1 MQNQTLRRE
10 SLWLAL
16 AALVWMVPAW
26 AFASTFELF
35 GAGPRGTGLAGALTA
50 AAQGGEAAFHN
61 PAMLLDSPLAGA
73 WLGYGSQQS
82 SLYVRQ
88 QRPVCTGSY
97 VGCSTAHPDGF
108 SARAAALPQNTAAYS
123 LGWNYPLGGVLR
135 NRVAVGVALAL
146 PNGHLIRISG
156 PDPQAPSFPLY
167 EGMSDRL
174 AFLFALAG
182 KLTDRV
188 WLGLGVQVLASLNAE
203 IDLRV
208 NPTNHSMD
216 RAAIGIGLEPRA
228 RLTAGLAAAPLA
240 NVRLGLSFRQRISL
254 SYGIPSQVA
263 FGDHLAL
270 GIGLAHETLF
280 TPDTWNAGASFSPTS
295 ALRLVVDATLARW
308 SQAPDPSPQVSLDVQ
323 GAVPQAFGLQDILDV
338 GTDTPPLQLGFRD
351 TVSPALGIEWQVVS
365 DWQLR
370 AAYRFRPSPA
380 PRASG
385 PFKYLDSDTH
395 IGAAGISYRFGS
407 LAPRLVAQLVQ
418 AQRQQGDTPGPL
430 HVDLGLQLQA
440 ATRRLAIAGDP
451 NDPVGSLEHG
461 GQVWFA
467 TLGFGGSF

>member
-1 MQNQTLRRE
+1 MQAQVV
-10 SLWLAL
+10 AL
-16 AALVWMVPAW
+16 AVASSLFAGVAT
-26 AFASTFELF
+26 ASTFELF

-50 AAQGGEAAFHN
+50 ASQGGEAAFHN
-61 PAMLLDSPLAGA
+61 PAMLVDAPLAGA
-73 WLGYGSQQS
+73 WLGYGAMQS
-82 SLYVRQ
+82 GLYVKQ
-88 QRPVCTGSY
+88 QKPVCTGSY
-97 VGCSTAHPDGF
+97 AACSLQHPGGF
-108 SARAAALPQNTAAYS
+108 SFRSAALPQDTQAFA

-135 NRVAVGVALAL
+135 NRMAVGVALAL

-182 KLTDRV
+182 KVTDQV
-188 WLGLGVQVLASLNAE
+188 WLGIGVQVLASLNAE

-216 RAAIGIGLEPRA
+216 RASIGIGLEPRA
-228 RLTAGLAAAPLA
+228 RLTAGLGFAPHPA
-240 NVRLGLSFRQRISL
+240 WRLGLSFRQRISL

-263 FGDHLAL
+263 FGDNLGL

-280 TPDTWNAGASFSPTS
+280 TPDIWNAGAAFRPT
-295 ALRLVVDATLARW
+295 RTLLLTADVTFARW
-308 SQAPDPSPQVSLDVQ
+308 SQAPDPSPQVFLDVH
-323 GAVPQAFGLQDILDV
+323 GKASEAFGLQDILDV

-351 TVSPALGIEWQVVS
+351 TWSPALGAEWRVAP

-370 AAYRFRPSPA
+370 AAYRFRPTPA

-395 IGAAGISYRFGS
+395 VGAGGIRYRFGS
-407 LAPRLVAQLVQ
+407 FAQRLVDQL
-418 AQRQQGDTPGPL
+418 AAAGRDEGDTPGAL
-430 HVDLGLQLQA
+430 HIDLGLQLQA
-440 ATRRLAIAGDP
+440 ATRRLALANDP
-451 NDPVGSLEHG
+451 NDPVGALEHG
-461 GQVWFA
+461 GRVWFGQVA
-467 TLGFGGSF
+467 FGGSF